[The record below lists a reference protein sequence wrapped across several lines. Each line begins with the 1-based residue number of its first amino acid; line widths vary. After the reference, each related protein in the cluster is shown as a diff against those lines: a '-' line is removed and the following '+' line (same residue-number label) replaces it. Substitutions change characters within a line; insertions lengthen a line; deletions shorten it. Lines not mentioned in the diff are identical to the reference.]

1 MNVDSFALLSSSAFI
16 VIFFLDANLSNWSGM
31 FSQSS
36 FNIYD
41 DAILKPTTL
50 YANLKINLKVKTFY
64 SNLKNIDLQV
74 WICLY
79 IKMNFVRKH
88 FSVFYV

>member
-1 MNVDSFALLSSSAFI
+1 MNVDFFALISSSAFI

-41 DAILKPTTL
+41 DAMLKPATL
-50 YANLKINLKVKTFY
+50 CANLKINLKGKTFY
-64 SNLKNIDLQV
+64 NNLKNIDLQV

-79 IKMNFVRKH
+79 INV
-88 FSVFYV
+88 